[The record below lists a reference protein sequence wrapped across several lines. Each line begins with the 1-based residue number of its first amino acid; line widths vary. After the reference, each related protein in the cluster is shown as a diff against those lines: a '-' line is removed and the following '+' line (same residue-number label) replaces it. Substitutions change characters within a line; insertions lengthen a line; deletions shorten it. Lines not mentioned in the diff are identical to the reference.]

1 MGKKDSRIDAYIEK
15 SASFA
20 QPILKRLRKLVHA
33 GCPGVEETM
42 KWSFPHFLFGGGI
55 LCSMAAF
62 KQHCTFGFW
71 KGKLM
76 KTLAATKKSDQSMGQ
91 YGRMTR
97 LADLPADKAIV
108 EQVKEAAKLNADGVK
123 VPKAK
128 AKPKQPLKVPSY
140 LTTALKGNPKAFTT
154 FQNFSPS
161 HEREYVEW
169 ITEAKTEA
177 TREKRL
183 ATALHW
189 LAEGKSRH
197 WKYEKC

>member
-1 MGKKDSRIDAYIEK
+1 MGKKDSRIDSYIAK
-15 SASFA
+15 SAPFA

-62 KQHCTFGFW
+62 KEHCTFGFW

-76 KTLAATKKSDQSMGQ
+76 KKLATTKKSEQGMGQ
-91 YGRMTR
+91 YGRMTTFG
-97 LADLPADKAIV
+97 DLPDDKTIMAQI
-108 EQVKEAAKLNADGVK
+108 QEAAQLNAAGIK
-123 VPKAK
+123 VSRP
-128 AKPKQPLKVPSY
+128 KPKPKKPLRIPTY
-140 LTTALKGNPKAFTT
+140 FNAALKGNPKAFTT

-161 HEREYVEW
+161 HQREYVDW

-177 TREKRL
+177 TRQKRL
-183 ATALHW
+183 ATALAW
-189 LAEGKSRH
+189 LAEGKSRN